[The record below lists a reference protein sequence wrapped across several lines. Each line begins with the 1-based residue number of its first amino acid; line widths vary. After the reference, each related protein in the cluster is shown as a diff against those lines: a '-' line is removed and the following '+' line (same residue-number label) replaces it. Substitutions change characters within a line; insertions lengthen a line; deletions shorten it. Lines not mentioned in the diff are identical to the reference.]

1 METLILLGVILG
13 LAAGAVITMFYL
25 KYKNTQQ
32 LNNQSA
38 VLLKQIKQVFKLVT
52 VEGEFSEIFTHRNGK
67 NIFFNLLQLEKK
79 VILIVKA
86 KVMVGFDLSKIN
98 IKVDSSGKKIVL
110 SQFPRPQIIS
120 IDTDLEYY
128 DIQKGIT
135 NKLSEKDLTD
145 ISKRAKDFIREK
157 VDESDLY
164 IIAEKQVNDTIE
176 FIGQLA
182 SSVGWQMI
190 TEKLPEIL
198 PESKKPE
205 N

>member
-13 LAAGAVITMFYL
+13 LAAGAVISMYYF

-32 LNNQSA
+32 LKEQSA
-38 VLLKQIKQVFKLVT
+38 VLLRQIKQVFKLVT

-67 NIFFNLLQLEKK
+67 NVFFNLLQLEKK

-86 KVMVGFDLSKIN
+86 KVMVGFDLTQID
-98 IKVDSSGKKIVL
+98 IQVDSANKKIKL
-110 SQFPRPQIIS
+110 SKFPHPEIIS

-128 DIQKGIT
+128 DIQKGIIS
-135 NKLSEKDLTD
+135 KLSEKDLTD
-145 ISKRAKDFIREK
+145 ISKKSKDFIREK

-164 IIAEKQVNDTIE
+164 VIAENQVSDTIE
-176 FIGQLA
+176 FISQLA
-182 SSVGWQMI
+182 NSVGWDMI
-190 TEKLPEIL
+190 TEKPVEKLL
-198 PESKKPE
+198 QVKNSE

>member
-13 LAAGAVITMFYL
+13 LAAGAVISMYYY

-32 LNNQSA
+32 LKEQSA

-86 KVMVGFDLSKIN
+86 RVMVGFDLTQID
-98 IKVDSSGKKIVL
+98 IKVDSTNKKIRL
-110 SQFPRPQIIS
+110 SKFPHPQIIS

-128 DIQKGIT
+128 DIQKGIV

-145 ISKRAKDFIREK
+145 ISKKSKDFIREK

-164 IIAEKQVNDTIE
+164 LIAENQVKETIE
-176 FIGQLA
+176 FISQLA
-182 SSVGWQMI
+182 NSVGWEMV
-190 TEKLPEIL
+190 TEKPLEKLPE
-198 PESKKPE
+198 SNKMKD
-205 N
+205 

>member
-1 METLILLGVILG
+1 MLGVILG
-13 LAAGAVITMFYL
+13 LAAGAVISMYYY

-32 LNNQSA
+32 LKEQSA

-86 KVMVGFDLSKIN
+86 RVMVGFDLTQIDIKI
-98 IKVDSSGKKIVL
+98 DSSNKKIRL
-110 SQFPRPQIIS
+110 SKFPHPQIIS

-128 DIQKGIT
+128 DIQKGIV

-145 ISKRAKDFIREK
+145 ISKKSKDFIREK

-164 IIAEKQVNDTIE
+164 LIAENQVKETIE
-176 FIGQLA
+176 FISQLA
-182 SSVGWQMI
+182 NSVGWEMV
-190 TEKLPEIL
+190 TEKPPEKLPE
-198 PESKKPE
+198 SNKTKH
-205 N
+205 